1 MKKLFCFG
9 KKTRIPTQ
17 RKDHVAEKVIKLFT
31 EWANLKKNK
40 ENKKKRSSQLI
51 KNENDFNKR
60 LDNLFDVAH
69 KNAMELIR
77 IEENHQFLLYQK
89 EGRQGRTIDKNH
101 FKKKLKEMKK
111 S

>member
-1 MKKLFCFG
+1 MFWKNA
-9 KKTRIPTQ
+9 RIPTQ
-17 RKDHVAEKVIKLFT
+17 RKDHIAEKVTKLFT

-51 KNENDFNKR
+51 ENENNFNKR

-69 KNAMELIR
+69 KNAMELIQ
-77 IEENHQFLLYQK
+77 IEEDRQFLLYQRD
-89 EGRQGRTIDKNH
+89 GRQGRMGTIDKNY